1 MTAVM
6 MAEMLEH
13 QVAVELVESRAD
25 NLVEQKDSLLA
36 GQMVVM
42 KGQSLVVELEK
53 MRVVMMVG
61 LTETSQV
68 GYLAAMLAALKA
80 A

>member
-1 MTAVM
+1 MKDVLTAVM

-13 QVAVELVESRAD
+13 QVAVESVESRSD
-25 NLVEQKDSLLA
+25 NLVAQKDSLLA

-61 LTETSQV
+61 LTEIS
-68 GYLAAMLAALKA
+68 
-80 A
+80 